1 MVYLKNYFVNATA
14 EVDFLQITS
23 DVRFAIRDSLAKNG
37 QVSVFVPG
45 PGAALTI
52 FEPLDEVKDGLKA
65 SLTALAEG
73 EKKGKD
79 KRKEDVDIVPR
90 VLASLVG
97 RSVAV
102 PFKDT
107 KLIMA
112 PYEEIFLIDFE
123 KKAARREFF
132 VQVIGEDAPPQ
143 GQPPPRGAPQRKK

>member
-1 MVYLKNYFVNATA
+1 MQFLKNYFVNATA

-23 DVRFAIRDSLAKNG
+23 DVRFAIRDSQAKNG

-45 PGAALTI
+45 PGAALTV

-65 SLTALAEG
+65 SLAALAEG

-79 KRKEDVDIVPR
+79 KRKEEVDIVPR

-97 RSVAV
+97 RSVAI

-123 KKAARREFF
+123 KQAARREFF
-132 VQVIGEDAPPQ
+132 VQVIGEDVQPQ
-143 GQPPPRGAPQRKK
+143 QPPPRGAPPKRR